1 MQETWTLAR
10 RELRSYFDSP
20 AAYVVL
26 SVFLLFSGWFFA
38 TPLFIENN
46 ATMRSV
52 FDIIPFIFLFFVPAV
67 TMSTFAEERR
77 SGTLELLLTMPV
89 RDWQVIAGKLLAVMI
104 FLSIGVGLTF
114 VYAVSISMMGDLDFG
129 QTAGGY
135 VGLLLLGM
143 ATGAIGIFASSLTRN
158 QIVAFIL
165 GFAIIFVLYLMDKVT
180 AFLPGWLAGI
190 LQYLG
195 TDFHYRNLLRG
206 VIDTRDV
213 LYYLSVTALA
223 GVLTAY
229 SLARRPE

>member
-1 MQETWTLAR
+1 MQETWTLAQ

-46 ATMRSV
+46 ATLRSV
-52 FDIIPFIFLFFVPAV
+52 FDIIPFIFLFFVPAI

-104 FLSIGVGLTF
+104 FLSIGIGLTF
-114 VYAVSISMMGDLDFG
+114 IYALSIAMMGDLDLG
-129 QTAGGY
+129 QTVGGY
-135 VGLLLLGM
+135 FGLLLLGM
-143 ATGAIGIFASSLTRN
+143 ATGSIGIFASSLTRN

-165 GFAIIFVLYLMDKVT
+165 GFAIIFVLFLMDKVT
-180 AFLPGWLAGI
+180 AFVPGWLAGI

>member
-1 MQETWTLAR
+1 MQETWTLAQ

-46 ATMRSV
+46 ATLRSV
-52 FDIIPFIFLFFVPAV
+52 FDIIPFIFLFFVPAI

-89 RDWQVIAGKLLAVMI
+89 RDWQVIAGKLLAVLI
-104 FLSIGVGLTF
+104 FLSIGIGLTF
-114 VYAVSISMMGDLDFG
+114 IYALSIAMMGDLDLG
-129 QTAGGY
+129 QTVGGY
-135 VGLLLLGM
+135 FGLLLLGM
-143 ATGAIGIFASSLTRN
+143 ATGSIGIFASSLTRN

-165 GFAIIFVLYLMDKVT
+165 GFAIIFVLFLMDKVT
-180 AFLPGWLAGI
+180 AFVPGWLAGI

>member
-1 MQETWTLAR
+1 MQETWTLTR
-10 RELRSYFDSP
+10 RELRSYFDSA

-46 ATMRSV
+46 ATLRSV
-52 FDIIPFIFLFFVPAV
+52 FDITPFIFLFFVPAI

-104 FLSIGVGLTF
+104 FLSIGIGLTLI
-114 VYAVSISMMGDLDFG
+114 YALSIAMMGDLDFG
-129 QTAGGY
+129 QTVGGY
-135 VGLLLLGM
+135 FGLLLLGM
-143 ATGAIGIFASSLTRN
+143 ATGSIGIFASSLTRN

-165 GFAIIFVLYLMDKVT
+165 GFAIIFVLFLMDKVT
-180 AFLPGWLAGI
+180 AFVPGRLAGI

-195 TDFHYRNLLRG
+195 TDYHYRNLLRG